1 MLGIQVTQYVMTE
14 NSRAGKQDTR
24 ATEGMRGKGFYD
36 SYSAIQRNAVLEQ
49 AERLRR
55 SVRELEM
62 GRPELRVIDYGCGPG
77 RNSMAAFRTVL
88 EEIHGLRPDMPVV
101 TVHNDLIG
109 NDWNDLFSNINGPEG
124 YLHDAGPVR
133 PEASVGSF
141 FDAVASAGSIDLGM
155 SFMAAHWLDG
165 GIRLSSPGT
174 LFFADMTGAARDVIR
189 DKADRDWCLF
199 LRQRAQEVRSG
210 GWLVIEAMSSVK
222 DPDDPSGLAAGGH
235 RLYRAFWRIA
245 ESMASDGLLDPLC
258 LEMFV
263 FPLYFRELHEVRAP
277 LEREPDLMAAFEMIE
292 LVSELIPNPYV
303 QMLEE
308 GDDPRAYAKAYA
320 AFARGFSESAF
331 RNGLFEPSAASAD
344 EVDRLA
350 ETFFNRLEALF
361 AAEPGRHIFDNHSMT
376 MMLRRR

>member
-1 MLGIQVTQYVMTE
+1 MTDQ
-14 NSRAGKQDTR
+14 SLTGKQDTR
-24 ATEGMRGKGFYD
+24 ATEGMGGKGFYD
-36 SYSAIQRNAVLEQ
+36 SFSASQRSTVLEQ

-55 SVRELEM
+55 AVRELDM
-62 GRPELRVIDYGCGPG
+62 SRPELRVIDYGCGPG
-77 RNSMAAFRTVL
+77 QNSMAAFRTVL
-88 EEIHGLRPDMPVV
+88 EEIHGLRSDMPVV
-101 TVHNDLIG
+101 TVHHDQIG

-141 FDAVASAGSIDLGM
+141 YDVIASAGSIDLGM

-174 LFFADMTGAARDVIR
+174 LFFADTTGAARDAIR

-210 GWLVIEAMSSVK
+210 GHLVIETMSSIK
-222 DPDDPSGLAAGGH
+222 DSDDPSGIAAGGH

-245 ESMASDGLLDPLC
+245 ESLANDGLLDPVC

-277 LEREPDLMAAFEMIE
+277 LEREADLKAAFEIIE
-292 LVSELIPNPYV
+292 LVSELIPNPYAR
-303 QMLEE
+303 MLEE
-308 GDDPRAYAKAYA
+308 GADPMAYAKSYT

-331 RNGLFEPSAASAD
+331 RNGLFKLSAANAN

-350 ETFFNRLEALF
+350 ETFFSRLEALF

-376 MMLRRR
+376 LVLRRH

>member
-1 MLGIQVTQYVMTE
+1 M
-14 NSRAGKQDTR
+14 QDVR
-24 ATEGMRGKGFYD
+24 ATDGMGGKGFYD

-49 AERLRR
+49 VERLRR
-55 SVRELEM
+55 SVRELDM
-62 GRPELRVIDYGCGPG
+62 NGPELRVIDYGCGPG

-88 EEIHGLRPDMPVV
+88 EEVHSLRPDIPVV
-101 TVHNDLIG
+101 TVHNDQIG

-124 YLHDAGPVR
+124 YLNDAGPLR

-141 FDAVASAGSIDLGM
+141 YDVVASAGSIDLGM

-165 GIRLSSPGT
+165 AMRLSSPNT
-174 LFFADMTGAARDVIR
+174 LFFADMTGAARDAIR
-189 DKADRDWCLF
+189 DKADLDWCLF
-199 LRQRAQEVRSG
+199 LRRRAQEVKAG
-210 GWLVIEAMSSVK
+210 GLLVIETMSAIK

-235 RLYRAFWRIA
+235 GLYRAFWRIA
-245 ESMASDGLLDPLC
+245 VSLANEGLLDSRV

-277 LEREPDLMAAFEMIE
+277 LERETDLNAAFEIIE
-292 LVSELIPNPYV
+292 LVSELIPNPYT

-308 GDDPRAYAKAYA
+308 GDDTKAYAKAYA

-331 RNGLFEPSAASAD
+331 RNGLFEPSANNVA

-350 ETFFNRLEALF
+350 ETFFSRLEELF
-361 AAEPGRHIFDNHSMT
+361 AAEAAQTVFENHSMT
-376 MMLRRR
+376 LVLRRR